1 MKIILASGSLGRRKL
16 LESFRLKFEVMEPS
30 VDEEKIVDADPVK
43 MAVARAKAKAEWVA
57 HEFTNLRI
65 KELTNNNNDGVLI
78 IGADTVGWLGKWVFN
93 KPKSRKEAEDMLAR
107 LSGKTHKY
115 VSAHCVVKIEGKN
128 NRTIELGTIGKEKI
142 NIKKTSLQFY
152 SSKFHSSFTDYDI
165 SSVTFRKLT
174 RADISFYLDRV
185 EYLKLCGAFKI
196 MGSPQNFVTKTGG
209 SISNI
214 IGLSLEKLIP
224 VFVKNC

>member
-16 LESFRLKFEVMEPS
+16 LESLGLKFEVMES
-30 VDEEKIVDADPVK
+30 NVDEEKIVDRDPVK
-43 MAVARAKAKAEWVA
+43 MAVKRATAKAEEVA
-57 HEFTNLRI
+57 ERVRGNKGDTGDKGDKGKI
-65 KELTNNNNDGVLI
+65 II
-78 IGADTVGWLGKWVFN
+78 IGADTVGFQGSWVFN
-93 KPKSRKEAEDMLAR
+93 KPKSREEAEEMLNR

-115 VSAHCVVKIEGKN
+115 VSAHYLITTKKVIGSELLSKIVG
-128 NRTIELGTIGKEKI
+128 
-142 NIKKTSLQFY
+142 
-152 SSKFHSSFTDYDI
+152 YDV

-174 RADISFYLDRV
+174 KADIDFYLDHV

-196 MGSPQNFVTKTGG
+196 MASPQNFVTKTEG

-224 VFVKNC
+224 VLNRFI